1 MSPTSYQQLKTRNRQ
16 MRRDHHGRTSRGLS
30 VELARCFYENPLFGD
45 DPAELLSDLKQCA
58 AACIGAGCEPR
69 VRPLP
74 GHGQGVSLAAPA
86 EADQVEGTPTYQ
98 QFQTRIRQMR
108 RDHHGCTSRG
118 LDVELA
124 RYFYESPIPG
134 DFLPALLLDLQQCAA
149 ACIGAGCEPRVRP
162 LPGQDGQGFSLAA
175 PAAADQVEDTP
186 TLEQFHRWLSAVA
199 HKALLDSEN
208 PPADLH
214 SARHVM
220 HWVDCMNDVDDC
232 RIATKLLMQFM
243 HGAGK

>member
-86 EADQVEGTPTYQ
+86 EADQVEDTLTHTLEPFSSFRYYLTVQ
-98 QFQTRIRQMR
+98 
-108 RDHHGCTSRG
+108 RDSFEG
-118 LDVELA
+118 LPSMTGKVLA
-124 RYFYESPIPG
+124 I
-134 DFLPALLLDLQQCAA
+134 DCALHELDL
-149 ACIGAGCEPRVRP
+149 
-162 LPGQDGQGFSLAA
+162 F
-175 PAAADQVEDTP
+175 
-186 TLEQFHRWLSAVA
+186 
-199 HKALLDSEN
+199 
-208 PPADLH
+208 
-214 SARHVM
+214 
-220 HWVDCMNDVDDC
+220 
-232 RIATKLLMQFM
+232 MQFK